1 MRLLTSEAYLAVG
14 QVTPVFGI
22 SAALLDRVHTAM
34 LFQAS
39 GRSAA
44 LRSLMQAEQER
55 GSDFLRLVNALTALY
70 PRGSEEK
77 RLRDGML
84 LAVPR

>member
-1 MRLLTSEAYLAVG
+1 MTSEAYLAVG
-14 QVTPVFGI
+14 QVTPVFGVA
-22 SAALLDRVHTAM
+22 AALLDRVHTAM

-44 LRSLMQAEQER
+44 FRSSRQAEQER
-55 GSDFLRLVNALTALY
+55 GSDFLRLVNSLTALY

-77 RLRDGML
+77 RLLDGML
-84 LAVPR
+84 LVVPR